1 MDNEKKKLL
10 IEELSARLPFRVKV
24 YYQIP
29 GAEGMPVYWD
39 LLGVNLES
47 ETICV
52 ATGKW
57 CYRAVSLEEN
67 DIKVVLRPML
77 SMDKDEFDKYEI
89 ECGRDCSDS
98 ATSIKKNL
106 AGEKYI
112 SSWYHGVYWL
122 NKNHFDYRRS
132 IENDVAVE
140 APEGLYKTE

>member
-10 IEELSARLPFRVKV
+10 IEELSARLTSGVKV
-24 YYQIP
+24 FYQIP

-47 ETICV
+47 ETICIS
-52 ATGKW
+52 AGKW

-77 SMDKDEFDKYEI
+77 SMTKEEFDEYEAENDKDCAESSK
-89 ECGRDCSDS
+89 
-98 ATSIKKNL
+98 SIRKNMG
-106 AGEKYI
+106 GEKYI
-112 SSWYHGVYWL
+112 SSWYHGVDWL

-132 IENDVAVE
+132 IEKDIAVE
-140 APEGLYKTE
+140 APEGLYETE